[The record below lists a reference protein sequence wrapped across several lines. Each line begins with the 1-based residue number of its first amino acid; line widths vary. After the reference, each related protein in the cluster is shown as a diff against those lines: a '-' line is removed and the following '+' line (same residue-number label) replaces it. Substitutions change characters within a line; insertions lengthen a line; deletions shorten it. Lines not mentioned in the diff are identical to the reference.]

1 MTSLSETYL
10 SCKSAFANK
19 LTNKGV
25 SATSNDGLTTLINKI
40 DNIPSGIHD
49 NSLNLFADKKIDQ
62 SSNTINLY
70 ALLLRDGI
78 AKAGETVNF
87 YIDGDGTTY
96 DSKVLTANTAT
107 TVSDRYSIDLPSTVT
122 GYVYLEAS
130 KNILILYVNGSSSTD
145 LTIYPTGGSPTII
158 YDVVSLVYANGVLTV
173 TEDDDT
179 VTEIDCSSY
188 DMSSV
193 TSTVTGVVI
202 KDYGAKSATTNSGG
216 IATIPYLCNGSGEH
230 IVKAISGSVVSETY
244 TVWDTLFY
252 CKGLDGTGNHNP
264 NWFESAP
271 STMTVTRS
279 SNGTTISKTGNG
291 NVLPSTQPTES
302 SSWSTLL
309 KLGVPLTVEFEIVEG
324 SGLSFR
330 CYNNSNQ
337 SVFDKGLSSG
347 LWKFEITSNS
357 AKCYKNG
364 VEQTLTASNFE
375 NTVYFAFTG
384 SGSTEASITF
394 KDFKIYSS

>member
-230 IVKAISGSVVSETY
+230 IVKAISGSVVSEPY
-244 TVWDTLFY
+244 EVIDAIFRDIGDT
-252 CKGLDGTGNHNP
+252 DN
-264 NWFESAP
+264 
-271 STMTVTRS
+271 S
-279 SNGTTISKTGNG
+279 SNWNLGGVG
-291 NVLPSTQPTES
+291 YTQS
-302 SSWSTLL
+302 NDAVTL
-309 KLGVPLTVEFEIVEG
+309 
-324 SGLSFR
+324 
-330 CYNNSNQ
+330 NN
-337 SVFDKGLSSG
+337 
-347 LWKFEITSNS
+347 
-357 AKCYKNG
+357 A
-364 VEQTLTASNFE
+364 
-375 NTVYFAFTG
+375 TG
-384 SGSTEASITF
+384 STRWCTPKVNGSNISLDTT
-394 KDFKIYSS
+394 KDYCIEIDIKNVNCTDLRIILQYTSVYLHSYVSTSDFTHIKIYSSKSEGKTYYIVDGTTRSVNNSSTVSTDMTLRIANGGGYMFKNFSIYPI